1 MAGRPPGPMLLEK
14 LPLDVFRED
23 TDGARDDMEEE
34 NELVRPE
41 VSDDIPIDFCM
52 GC

>member
-1 MAGRPPGPMLLEK
+1 MAGRPPAPILLEK

-23 TDGARDDMEEE
+23 TDGVRDEMDEEM
-34 NELVRPE
+34 ELVRVE